1 LKPNHHYK
9 VYAEKERDGY
19 PDMMLG
25 MYNPKDDASVA
36 LATSEAA
43 VVGTTVHIGPKA
55 ARLKWNV
62 RDAVSGNS
70 INTPTFSFQRRDNG
84 ASAGGTA
91 LADEGVLVPSDTDLI
106 MEISAR
112 GYRDW
117 YYGEAL
123 DKSTAVSLRILP
135 GEEKTLQVRLQPSAK

>member
-43 VVGTTVHIGPKA
+43 VVGT
-55 ARLKWNV
+55 
-62 RDAVSGNS
+62 
-70 INTPTFSFQRRDNG
+70 
-84 ASAGGTA
+84 
-91 LADEGVLVPSDTDLI
+91 TDLI